1 MFDKEYEMVQG
12 DVFNLND
19 LEKAMIG
26 CDAVHISISNVNEGL
41 ATKSAGRKWQAS
53 AKFNANELRE

>member
-41 ATKSAGRKWQAS
+41 ATKSAGRK
-53 AKFNANELRE
+53 